1 MTDMGTASLSASM
14 TDEMKITSNT
24 KADSVDL
31 VQLISEIDAP
41 KELVEEDLDAEVRMY
56 ILLTAQVSTYD

>member
-1 MTDMGTASLSASM
+1 MGTASLSASM